1 MRNPLHP
8 HTADMDS
15 LGCCYFS
22 LQHNFNNI
30 HAINS
35 YCKTYE
41 SQHFPFKI
49 PFINTPHWYW
59 LFSGVHNAD
68 KGIVLVFLQNKN
80 ESLIFLKSQ
89 IIKRNTKNINK
100 SQTRKTEWYRT
111 QKAWSSGTP
120 RSKNHHLTKTKGR
133 KTTCLWQVGTLS
145 GEGRSKRQ
153 EMKKKC
159 RTQKLH
165 EGTRTIT
172 SKIKQE
178 VSKTQEKHQNRD
190 RGTNRSF
197 IVYT

>member
-30 HAINS
+30 HAIHS

-59 LFSGVHNAD
+59 LFSGVHKCWQRNCF
-68 KGIVLVFLQNKN
+68 GVFAKQKRELD
-80 ESLIFLKSQ
+80 FLKSQ
-89 IIKRNTKNINK
+89 ITKRNTKKINK

-111 QKAWSSGTP
+111 QKAWSSGTH
-120 RSKNHHLTKTKGR
+120 RSKNHLTKTKGR

-153 EMKKKC
+153 EIKKNAGHKNHIKAQEDNSLQNK
-159 RTQKLH
+159 TGSKQNTG
-165 EGTRTIT
+165 ET
-172 SKIKQE
+172 SKQRQRNKQE
-178 VSKTQEKHQNRD
+178 LYCV
-190 RGTNRSF
+190 
-197 IVYT
+197 

>member
-41 SQHFPFKI
+41 SFPFKI

-153 EMKKKC
+153 EMKKNAGHKNYMKA
-159 RTQKLH
+159 Q
-165 EGTRTIT
+165 G
-172 SKIKQE
+172 Q
-178 VSKTQEKHQNRD
+178 
-190 RGTNRSF
+190 
-197 IVYT
+197 